1 MWYAMSHDNK
11 RQLRKLK
18 RDIKR
23 SGSRRARRQL
33 KRDLLE
39 RPEEAPHSEVDFGR
53 LGSAGLN
60 ALDQDG
66 TRRRTGRNEKEDRSE
81 AIE

>member
-18 RDIKR
+18 RDLKR

-33 KRDLLE
+33 KRELVE
-39 RPEEAPHSEVDFGR
+39 RPEEASHSELDFGR
-53 LGSAGLN
+53 LRSAGLN
-60 ALDQDG
+60 AMDQDA
-66 TRRRTGRNEKEDRSE
+66 TRRRTDRNERGD
-81 AIE
+81 